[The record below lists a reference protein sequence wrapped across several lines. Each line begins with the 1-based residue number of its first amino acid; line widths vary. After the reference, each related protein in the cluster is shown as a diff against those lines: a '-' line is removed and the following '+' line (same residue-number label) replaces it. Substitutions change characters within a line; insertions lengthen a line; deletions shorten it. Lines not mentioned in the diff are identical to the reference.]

1 MSAAPRDHAS
11 PKSPFRSIVGLVVAI
26 VLMIFGFVVLNL
38 GGDDL
43 SGGEKALRIVFGIVW
58 FTFSVGMMIYNVLNY
73 GARKRAK
80 PTSSSS

>member
-1 MSAAPRDHAS
+1 MSDTAPVKAPRR
-11 PKSPFRSIVGLVVAI
+11 SPFRSVLGVIVAV
-26 VLMIFGFVVLNL
+26 VLMIIGFGVLNL

-73 GARKRAK
+73 GARKKAK
-80 PTSSSS
+80 KG

>member
-1 MSAAPRDHAS
+1 MTEAPQAPAS

-26 VLMIFGFVVLNL
+26 LLMIFGFVVLGL

-58 FTFSVGMMIYNVLNY
+58 FTFCVGMMVYNVLNY
-73 GARKRAK
+73 GARKRARK
-80 PTSSSS
+80 NPPAA

>member
-1 MSAAPRDHAS
+1 MNGTPQD
-11 PKSPFRSIVGLVVAI
+11 KSSKKTPFRSVLGIIVAVLLMIVG
-26 VLMIFGFVVLNL
+26 FGVLNL

-58 FTFSVGMMIYNVLNY
+58 FTFCVGMMILNVLNY

-80 PTSSSS
+80 QGPQAG